1 VGVGDFVM
9 IASFMTGFYYRFFE
23 MLYRLRGMAKNL
35 VDIKKYFSILD
46 EEILVKDPPDPV
58 EIKSVKGEI
67 KFDNVSFCYSDGKQ
81 PVLTEFN
88 LTIKVGESVAFVG
101 KSGAGKTTLV
111 KILLRFYDLTGG
123 KILLD
128 GIDIRSFAKSKLR
141 SLSSTPFFKNRFFDF
156 VIDSCT

>member
-1 VGVGDFVM
+1 MGVGDFVM

-88 LTIKVGESVAFVG
+88 LTIKAGESVAFVG

-141 SLSSTPFFKNRFFDF
+141 SLSSTPFFKNRF
-156 VIDSCT
+156 